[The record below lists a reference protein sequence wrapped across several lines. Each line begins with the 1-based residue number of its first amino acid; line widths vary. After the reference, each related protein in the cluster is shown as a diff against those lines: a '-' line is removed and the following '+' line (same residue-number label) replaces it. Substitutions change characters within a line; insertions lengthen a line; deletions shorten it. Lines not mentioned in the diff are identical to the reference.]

1 MSKRKYTNEEFGK
14 AVKESTSIRQVLIR
28 LGLKGAGGNYW
39 LAKKR
44 ITDLGL
50 DVSHFLGQGHLKGKK
65 HTWARK
71 IPLSVILVRN
81 STYRQNNKLRM
92 RLFDEGIFEKK
103 CQGCG
108 NIEWSGNPIPLELE
122 HVNGISNDH
131 RIENLK
137 VLCPNCHALTPTYR
151 GKNIGN
157 YN

>member
-44 ITDLGL
+44 IIDLGL
-50 DVSHFLGQGHLKGKK
+50 DVSHFLGRGHLKGKT
-65 HTWARK
+65 HTWAKK
-71 IPLSVILVRN
+71 IPLSAILVRN

-92 RLFDEGIFEKK
+92 RLFNEGVFEKK

-108 NIEWSGNPIPLELE
+108 NIKWRGNPIPLELE

-151 GKNIGN
+151 GKNIGK
-157 YN
+157 YV